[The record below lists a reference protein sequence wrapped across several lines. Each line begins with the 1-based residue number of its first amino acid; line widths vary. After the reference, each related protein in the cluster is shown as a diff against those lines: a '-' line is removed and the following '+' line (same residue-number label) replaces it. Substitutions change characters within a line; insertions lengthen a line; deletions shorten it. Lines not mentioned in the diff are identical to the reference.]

1 MEDVIQFNGSSEC
14 VCVQLQVSLSEIKVK
29 RLFQVCVSV
38 HSYICGDQ
46 KLEIHQTFG
55 D

>member
-1 MEDVIQFNGSSEC
+1 MDPLS

-29 RLFQVCVSV
+29 RLFQVCASV
-38 HSYICGDQ
+38 HSYVSGDQ